1 MHMNDS
7 IYDILE
13 QEKLNYS
20 DKRPKVMGG
29 GEDQLTG
36 KEHKRTF

>member
-1 MHMNDS
+1 MYDS

-13 QEKLNYS
+13 KEKPNYS
-20 DKRPKVMGG
+20 DKRPKVMAG